1 MAAGRAKKNNKRP
14 SNNNRSIR
22 KSQRADSTVRLD
34 HAVNMRV
41 LRTLIETEA
50 IDAGLV
56 YKLLLLTHV
65 DDTRAILDALTMTD
79 PSRIGSVRDQVCSLL
94 STVRASGH
102 RNEMRDDIEML

>member
-1 MAAGRAKKNNKRP
+1 MVADRTENNNKRP
-14 SNNNRSIR
+14 SNRRSR
-22 KSQRADSTVRLD
+22 KRRRQSEDATFNLD

-56 YKLLLLTHV
+56 YKLLLLTHI

-102 RNEMRDDIEML
+102 RNEVRDDMEML